1 MFRKSFRLMIF
12 AAIEILRT
20 LLKTED
26 LFAEIVAGNPVD
38 HPNEQLVSND
48 CRRRAPQG
56 LHLGLAQ
63 FGEIVRICLHHVEK
77 GTFYLIGE
85 NFTVGED
92 GGRYVVFAGFLVEDL
107 ARI

>member
-1 MFRKSFRLMIF
+1 MFRKSFRLIIV

-26 LFAEIVAGNPVD
+26 LLAEIVAGNPVD
-38 HPNEQLVSND
+38 HTNKQLVSND

-56 LHLGLAQ
+56 LHLGLSL

-85 NFTVGED
+85 NFTVGKD
-92 GGRYVVFAGFLVEDL
+92 GGRYVVFASFLVEDL
-107 ARI
+107 ASL